1 MDSTVFNVGDVWT
14 KVFFYYS
21 TLRHVF
27 EEKIFLSEAH
37 YVLQYRYCTL
47 QSFYLEICQK
57 SCFIML
63 LSHCTRLQTRKQVVP
78 FY

>member
-27 EEKIFLSEAH
+27 EEKIFLPEAH
-37 YVLQYRYCTL
+37 YVLQYRYCTVL
-47 QSFYLEICQK
+47 FRVFTLRYAK
-57 SCFIML
+57 
-63 LSHCTRLQTRKQVVP
+63 RVVL
-78 FY
+78 